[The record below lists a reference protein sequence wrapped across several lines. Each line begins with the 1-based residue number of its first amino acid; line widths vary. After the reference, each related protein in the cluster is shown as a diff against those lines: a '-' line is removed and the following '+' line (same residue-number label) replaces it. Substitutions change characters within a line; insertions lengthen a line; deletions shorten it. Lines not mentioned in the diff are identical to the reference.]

1 MGRAVASKRS
11 LAAVIVCKR
20 GSKPARGIGGGGLGA
35 DGGNGMADGVSSQV
49 SDICGSKYL
58 FFRQKVKT
66 YFLTTSHLC
75 DRRMCRPSFNWCWGY
90 GIAGFYQKQIAG
102 LTGDLP

>member
-35 DGGNGMADGVSSQV
+35 DGGKGMADGVSSQV

-58 FFRQKVKT
+58 FFSSKSENLL
-66 YFLTTSHLC
+66 F
-75 DRRMCRPSFNWCWGY
+75 DDFSFMWPTNVS
-90 GIAGFYQKQIAG
+90 AFF
-102 LTGDLP
+102 